1 MGLYQRILIPT
12 DGSPSSNAVLEHAA
26 RLARDQ
32 GARVKLITVVDETL
46 GDHVGGELAWIEPE
60 LLRENLLAGARK
72 SLEGAVSRAKEL
84 ELEVDSE
91 LIESSDGRIDRAIL
105 DAADSWRADLLVITT
120 HGRHGLARLLLG
132 STAETLVRR
141 GELPILVVP
150 AGGIA

>member
-1 MGLYQRILIPT
+1 MSMYQRILIPT

-26 RLARDQ
+26 SLARDQ
-32 GARVKLITVVDETL
+32 NARVKLITVVDETL
-46 GDHVGGELAWIEPE
+46 GDHIGGELAWIEPE

-72 SLEGAVSRAKEL
+72 SLEAAVARANTLGLDAES
-84 ELEVDSE
+84 D

-105 DAADSWRADLLVITT
+105 DAAVEWRADLLVITT

-141 GELPILVVP
+141 GKLPILVLPP
-150 AGGIA
+150 ADA